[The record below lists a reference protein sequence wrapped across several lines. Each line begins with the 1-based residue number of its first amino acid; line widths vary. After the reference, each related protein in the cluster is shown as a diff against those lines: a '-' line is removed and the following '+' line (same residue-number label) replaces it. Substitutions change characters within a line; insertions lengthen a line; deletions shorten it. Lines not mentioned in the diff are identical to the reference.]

1 MATKEI
7 GLLAGLMKVVPTV
20 LMLVGIGIQ
29 IGTTQA
35 KLNEISKDSDA
46 KIEAV
51 KVLLEKHIITE
62 AGDSKL
68 RELQTE
74 AIIKDIKTSYEQ
86 MNKVQEKVEFFLE
99 DRVREPEKKKVVIKK
114 KPRRMGYLN
123 EMPLAPDEERIN

>member
-7 GLLAGLMKVVPTV
+7 GFIAGLIKVVPTV

-35 KLNEISKDSDA
+35 KLNEISKDSDS

-62 AGDSKL
+62 QGDSKL
-68 RELQTE
+68 REMQTE
-74 AIIKDIKTSYEQ
+74 AILKDIKISSEQ

-99 DRVREPEKKKVVIKK
+99 DRLREPKKK
-114 KPRRMGYLN
+114 RRTRNKLN
-123 EMPLAPDEERIN
+123 DIL